1 MAPPR
6 AWGSPKAT
14 GGLPLDQIAAELNER
29 GIFTGSA
36 DDLLEL
42 LKTKERPRRRYYQE
56 DVQAEEEMLASD
68 AAEFAEKLAPVF
80 EKLRNDQKITQN
92 IRMLT

>member
-1 MAPPR
+1 MRQSTVPHAPPT
-6 AWGSPKAT
+6 GVGKPQSHG

-42 LKTKERPRRRYYQE
+42 LKTKERPRRGYYQE
-56 DVQAEEEMLASD
+56 EEL
-68 AAEFAEKLAPVF
+68 AAEEKLALDAADFAERLAPIL
-80 EKLRNDQKITQN
+80 KN
-92 IRMLT
+92 